1 MGGDDRRRSAV
12 ALGVGGVQSSTWL
25 RWCAACE
32 LVVLVVTGRD
42 DDSGW
47 SDSFLIFVQLMG
59 RYRALA
65 TRGLGVGGRTDHV
78 VL

>member
-42 DDSGW
+42 DDGGW
-47 SDSFLIFVQLMG
+47 SDSFLFILESWG
-59 RYRALA
+59 GTGPLA
-65 TRGLGVGGRTDHV
+65 TT
-78 VL
+78 